1 MLSKPQTSVTQDT
14 VGAQPS
20 REDRF
25 VRSVCPISN
34 GLDVFGDKWTLLII
48 RDLMLG
54 KCRYQDLLSS
64 PERVASNILADRL
77 KKMEGEGLVVR
88 RAYQQKPVRYEY
100 FLTEKG
106 KDLAPVLEA
115 VVQWGKRHY
124 PGTMTFSRF
133 ERQEQGKRS

>member
-1 MLSKPQTSVTQDT
+1 MRSKSQTAVTQDT
-14 VGAQPS
+14 VAIQSSP
-20 REDRF
+20 EERF
-25 VRSVCPISN
+25 LRSVCPISN

-77 KKMEGEGLVVR
+77 KKMESEGLVIR

-106 KDLAPVLEA
+106 EDLAPVLEA

-124 PGTMTFSRF
+124 PGTTTFPKF
-133 ERQEQGKRS
+133 ERLEQGKRS